1 MLVDMNIHL
10 IDART
15 PEEFAQGHVSGA
27 TNIDVTSGDF
37 VQRVQQ
43 LDKNRAY
50 GVYCQSG
57 RRSSTAADYM
67 KALGFADVTD
77 LSTANK
83 AAATLCRE
91 LVVG

>member
-1 MLVDMNIHL
+1 MNLHL

-15 PEEFAQGHVSGA
+15 PDEFAQGHVSGA
-27 TNIDVTSGDF
+27 TNIDVTAGDF

-57 RRSSTAADYM
+57 RRSSTAAEYM

-77 LSTANK
+77 LATARM
-83 AAATLCRE
+83 AASTLCRE

>member
-1 MLVDMNIHL
+1 MKLMNIHL

-37 VQRVQQ
+37 VKRVQQ

-57 RRSSTAADYM
+57 RRSSTAAEYM

-77 LSTANK
+77 LSTARK
-83 AAATLCRE
+83 AASTLCRE

>member
-1 MLVDMNIHL
+1 MNIHL

-15 PEEFAQGHVSGA
+15 PEEFAQGHVNGA
-27 TNIDVTSGDF
+27 TNIDVTAGDF

-43 LDKNRAY
+43 LDKNHAY

-57 RRSSTAADYM
+57 RRSSTAAEYM

-77 LSTANK
+77 LSTARN
-83 AAATLCRE
+83 AAATLSHE

>member
-1 MLVDMNIHL
+1 MNLHL

-15 PEEFAQGHVSGA
+15 PDEFVQGHVSGA
-27 TNIDVTSGDF
+27 TNIDVTAGDF

-57 RRSSTAADYM
+57 RRSSTAAEYM

-77 LSTANK
+77 LSTAGK
-83 AAATLCRE
+83 AASMLCRE
-91 LVVG
+91 LVVR

>member
-1 MLVDMNIHL
+1 MMNMNVHL

-15 PEEFAQGHVSGA
+15 PEEFAQGYVSGA

-57 RRSSTAADYM
+57 RRSSTAAEYM
-67 KALGFADVTD
+67 KALGFADVID
-77 LSTANK
+77 LSTASK
-83 AAATLCRE
+83 AASTLSRE